1 MLGITHMPRGR
12 ATAARP
18 NADLSDPRER
28 EHTACARRPASI
40 PRRLVMTTSLL
51 CPDAFL
57 SPLEIDAVVTRA
69 LAEDLGRAGDV
80 TSIATIP
87 EDTPAH
93 AIVVARAAGV
103 IAGLPLVAATFE
115 KLAPGIRIAANGRD
129 GMRAAA
135 KTALMTVDG
144 PARAVLSAERVA
156 LNLLGRLS
164 GVATATHEFVRRVAG
179 THTRICCTRKTT
191 PGLRALEK
199 YAVRCGGGFN
209 HRFGL
214 DDAILIKDNHI
225 AVAGG
230 IRAVLE
236 RAKAAAGHLV
246 KIEIEVDT
254 LDQLREVLAVGLADA
269 VLLDN
274 MDVATLRQA
283 VEMVAGRFAL
293 EASGGINLETIAEI
307 AKTGVDYASSGW
319 ITHSAPNLDVAL
331 DIEM

>member
-1 MLGITHMPRGR
+1 
-12 ATAARP
+12 
-18 NADLSDPRER
+18 
-28 EHTACARRPASI
+28 
-40 PRRLVMTTSLL
+40 MTRSLL

-87 EDTPAH
+87 EDMPAR
-93 AIVVARAAGV
+93 AIVVAREAGV
-103 IAGLPLVAATFE
+103 ISGLPLVAAAFQ
-115 KLAPGIRIAANGRD
+115 KLAPDIVIAASARD
-129 GMRAAA
+129 GASVATKA
-135 KTALMTVDG
+135 ALMTVQG
-144 PARAVLSAERVA
+144 PARAVLAAERVA

-230 IRAVLE
+230 VGPVLE
-236 RAKAAAGHLV
+236 RARSHAGHLV

-254 LDQLREVLAVGLADA
+254 LAQLREVLATGMADA

-274 MDVATLRQA
+274 MDLATLREA
-283 VEMVAGRFAL
+283 VRINEGRLEL
-293 EASGGINLETIAEI
+293 EASGGVTLESIAAI
-307 AKTGVDYASSGW
+307 AATGVDYVSSGAL
-319 ITHSAPNLDVAL
+319 THSAPNFDCAL
-331 DIEM
+331 DIEA

>member
-1 MLGITHMPRGR
+1 
-12 ATAARP
+12 
-18 NADLSDPRER
+18 
-28 EHTACARRPASI
+28 
-40 PRRLVMTTSLL
+40 MTTSLL

-57 SPLEIDAVVTRA
+57 SPLEIDAAVTRA

-87 EDTPAH
+87 EDTRAR
-93 AIVVARAAGV
+93 AIVVARKAGV
-103 IAGLPLVAATFE
+103 IAGLPLVAATFR
-115 KLAPGIRIAANGRD
+115 KLAPDIEIAAKARD
-129 GMRAAA
+129 GAAVAA
-135 KTALMTVDG
+135 KTALMTVTG
-144 PARAVLSAERVA
+144 PARAVLAAERVA
-156 LNLLGRLS
+156 LNFLGHLS
-164 GVATATHEFVRRVAG
+164 GVATATHEFVRRTAG
-179 THTRICCTRKTT
+179 SGMRICCTRKTT

-230 IRAVLE
+230 IRPVLE

-254 LDQLREVLAVGLADA
+254 LDQLREVLAVGIAHA

-274 MDVATLRQA
+274 MDAATMRKA
-283 VEMVAGRFAL
+283 VEMVAGKFAL
-293 EASGGINLETIAEI
+293 EASGNITLDNIAEI
-307 AKTGVDYASSGW
+307 ATTGVDYASSGW
-319 ITHSAPNLDVAL
+319 ITHSAPNLDVGL